1 MPRNVR
7 MAVVLRNDD
16 LPLESWLR
24 AERARK
30 QICARSVLAKSG
42 PKQIV

>member
-7 MAVVLRNDD
+7 MAVVLRNAD

-24 AERARK
+24 AERAG
-30 QICARSVLAKSG
+30 QIWA
-42 PKQIV
+42 IVHPIGVIAISQFS